1 MLKHCRKTLE
11 EIFHTYLL
19 TGFIMSVAFI
29 GSDVRD
35 NIKKKK
41 KPF

>member
-1 MLKHCRKTLE
+1 
-11 EIFHTYLL
+11 
-19 TGFIMSVAFI
+19 MSVAFI

-41 KPF
+41 ALLNKLQKYHLCVISHHK